1 MQALRLRNGMQKSS
15 ERSVHARNLQ
25 QRSCS
30 PIKLADNTHTNEEMQ
45 EPDATMMEVEL
56 PSPAFLSDGR
66 DGCGCFRKDQGVP
79 FHQEGSA
86 VGRDTLASGR
96 GRPTRPSS
104 MENLPENTLAQDM
117 AQLSVQE
124 RNDVFEEIH
133 GVDGVVEES
142 PEFVEDKLARMK
154 EEIQKIVH
162 REAYNKAVLLAPT
175 RVHSQQFCLMFLR
188 STKFDA
194 KAAAAKIVAHFDFK
208 SKLFGAEKVNFVYRI
223 VTGFVA

>member
-1 MQALRLRNGMQKSS
+1 MAENIHK
-15 ERSVHARNLQ
+15 
-25 QRSCS
+25 
-30 PIKLADNTHTNEEMQ
+30 EEM
-45 EPDATMMEVEL
+45 EDDATMMAVEL
-56 PSPAFLSDGR
+56 PAPGFQTEGR
-66 DGCGCFRKDQGVP
+66 DGCGCFRQNQGVQ

-86 VGRDTLASGR
+86 VGRDTLAGGR
-96 GRPTRPSS
+96 GRPKRPPS

-124 RNDVFEEIH
+124 RNTMFEEIH
-133 GVDGVVEES
+133 GVDGVVEEG

-162 REAYNKAVLLAPT
+162 REAYNKAVLLSPT
-175 RVHSQQFCLMFLR
+175 RVHSKQFCLMFLR

-208 SKLFGAEKVNFVYRI
+208 SKLFGAEKVKFVHRI
-223 VTGFVA
+223 VTSFVACISTYCCVVFFCCL